1 MTRRYY
7 QRRLPENPLQDYY
20 FIIRDTDP
28 AQSLLLEYGFIDNP
42 NDQQKLQNDLLNY
55 VEGVVRA
62 VANYGGYNY
71 IPPEGQEGEYY
82 TVKKGDSLYSI
93 AKQFGLTVQQLRD
106 LNQLTTDVLQIGQ
119 TLRVK
124 PLDTSPPSQ
133 EGQTYT
139 VKSGDSL
146 WSIARDFNITVQELK
161 AANNLTSDILQIGQ
175 ILVIPSNYQPPSIT
189 TQDYIVQRGDSL
201 WTIAREFNTTVN
213 ELRSINNLTS
223 DILQIGQILK
233 VPSREEEPMPPATP
247 STYTVQRG
255 DSLWSIAKTFGVSV
269 DDIKT
274 ANNLTT
280 NLLQIGQ
287 VLIIPTESN
296 IPPVT
301 PTIYT
306 VQRGDSLWTIAR
318 KFGTTVNAIREA
330 NGLTSDLL
338 SIGMTLKIPTDL

>member
-1 MTRRYY
+1 MRRYY
-7 QRRLPENPLQDYY
+7 QRRLPENPLEDYY
-20 FIIRDTDP
+20 FIIRDTNP

-42 NDQQKLQNDLLNY
+42 NDQRKLEEDLLNY

-62 VANYGGYNY
+62 VANYGGYTY
-71 IPPEGQEGEYY
+71 TPPEGSEGDYY
-82 TVKKGDSLYSI
+82 VVKKGDSLWSI
-93 AKQFGLTVQQLRD
+93 AKKLGVTVQQLRD
-106 LNQLTTDVLQIGQ
+106 VNNLTSDILQVGQVLKIPNGES
-119 TLRVK
+119 
-124 PLDTSPPSQ
+124 SPPNTST
-133 EGQTYT
+133 TYT

-146 WSIARDFNITVQELK
+146 WSIARDFGVTIQELRE
-161 AANNLTSDILQIGQ
+161 ANNLTSDILQIGQ
-175 ILVIPSNYQPPSIT
+175 VLVIP
-189 TQDYIVQRGDSL
+189 
-201 WTIAREFNTTVN
+201 TISETPIET
-213 ELRSINNLTS
+213 
-223 DILQIGQILK
+223 
-233 VPSREEEPMPPATP
+233 EE
-247 STYTVQRG
+247 YVVKRG